1 MQRRTEAVVAP
12 EHQPVKAGRVDA
24 AHRVARDDLTGG
36 DVGGG
41 IDLELQRDRQFG
53 EVDGEL
59 LLQWHRDLA
68 RWGDS
73 QGPVVVFENVRGNR
87 LGSAGKCL
95 RIRLSCLRN
104 DRLTDFT
111 TLTLSNRAP
120 ALETGMPILGYDE
133 GLVIQ

>member
-36 DVGGG
+36 DVGRG
-41 IDLELQRDRQFG
+41 IQLELQRDRQFG

-59 LLQWHRDLA
+59 LLQWHRDLP

-104 DRLTDFT
+104 DRLTT
-111 TLTLSNRAP
+111 IPRQLATRSPGTQP
-120 ALETGMPILGYDE
+120 PGALP
-133 GLVIQ
+133 

>member
-53 EVDGEL
+53 EVDVIAFEHQIFPGAAVD
-59 LLQWHRDLA
+59 DLA
-68 RWGDS
+68 GDVLLAAFAERS
-73 QGPVVVFENVRGNR
+73 RQIGRVYP
-87 LGSAGKCL
+87 
-95 RIRLSCLRN
+95 
-104 DRLTDFT
+104 
-111 TLTLSNRAP
+111 
-120 ALETGMPILGYDE
+120 ETGRQHYTPA
-133 GLVIQ
+133 VIAEVEFSEVGGHFGALHCIGTFLYS